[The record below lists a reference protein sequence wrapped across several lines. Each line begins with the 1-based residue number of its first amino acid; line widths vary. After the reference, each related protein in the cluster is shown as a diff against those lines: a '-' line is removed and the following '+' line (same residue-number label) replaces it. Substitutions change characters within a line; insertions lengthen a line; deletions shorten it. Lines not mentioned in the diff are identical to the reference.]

1 MQFTTALLALC
12 ASTATAAV
20 LPRDNQGQWSVH
32 VTTGPAE
39 GQIYLHAEFTNDEY
53 AGDDKLRN
61 TCVEAQ
67 DPFFHNCDRTTF
79 DFSYDGKVVTLQE
92 TLPNGAVVYGEAPL
106 EVTTDIG
113 AGRKEDSIVIPVS
126 KAVI

>member
-79 DFSYDGKVVTLQE
+79 DFSYDGKGKLTPHTLLQ
-92 TLPNGAVVYGEAPL
+92 
-106 EVTTDIG
+106 
-113 AGRKEDSIVIPVS
+113 
-126 KAVI
+126 